1 MKDFGLIFMGCGA
14 PFAAQAHG
22 FGERYDL
29 PLPLSWWVAGAVLTV
44 LLTFIGTLCLRV
56 PPRLRPSH
64 KVHRLK
70 PTVTAI
76 GPAWMGQFFL
86 ALTLICALWGT
97 SDPLMNL
104 APTMIWIVVWQGVSF
119 AVVVFGNFWPR
130 IDPFRHLHRWCLPT
144 RQASA
149 WPQALGMWPATVL
162 LLIWSALE
170 VVYPLATTPLKV
182 GYALIGWTALSVWG
196 MWMWGPAAWHAH
208 VDFVS
213 LYFEWMG
220 RIAPQAP
227 STSLE
232 HPHHKRG
239 QVGFVIAMLSTVLF
253 DGLHGGSGWLLF
265 EKFMHQWISPQL
277 EPNGYLVGCLGLIA
291 VWLFML
297 WGYILIGRITAW
309 TSGTGRDWAG
319 PLVISLIPIA
329 IAYNVAHN
337 FSSMVIQGQSF
348 VQLLSDPLGRQWNL
362 LGTATWYP
370 DIGLLDAQVT
380 WYIALTSIVGGHMVS
395 VVMAHRLA
403 WRLSPHRL
411 LQATL
416 PLTCWM
422 LALTALSLYILA
434 DPMVNAL

>member
-1 MKDFGLIFMGCGA
+1 
-14 PFAAQAHG
+14 
-22 FGERYDL
+22 
-29 PLPLSWWVAGAVLTV
+29 
-44 LLTFIGTLCLRV
+44 
-56 PPRLRPSH
+56 
-64 KVHRLK
+64 
-70 PTVTAI
+70 
-76 GPAWMGQFFL
+76 
-86 ALTLICALWGT
+86 
-97 SDPLMNL
+97 
-104 APTMIWIVVWQGVSF
+104 
-119 AVVVFGNFWPR
+119 
-130 IDPFRHLHRWCLPT
+130 
-144 RQASA
+144 
-149 WPQALGMWPATVL
+149 
-162 LLIWSALE
+162 
-170 VVYPLATTPLKV
+170 
-182 GYALIGWTALSVWG
+182 
-196 MWMWGPAAWHAH
+196 
-208 VDFVS
+208 
-213 LYFEWMG
+213 MG
-220 RIAPQAP
+220 RIATQAP